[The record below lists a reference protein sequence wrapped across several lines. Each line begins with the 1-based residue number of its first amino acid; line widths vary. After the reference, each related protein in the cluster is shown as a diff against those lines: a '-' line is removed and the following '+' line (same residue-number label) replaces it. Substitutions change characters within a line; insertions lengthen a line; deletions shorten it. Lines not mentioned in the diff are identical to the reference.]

1 MFGFHS
7 LLGLEWCCY
16 DAAVACVLDSFLVQ
30 YQMCGDLFGPYLDVA
45 TGVDVVL
52 LCILGIRS
60 YEGDG

>member
-1 MFGFHS
+1 M
-7 LLGLEWCCY
+7 CCY